1 MLPPPSGQPA
11 ARGPA
16 RCRRPARAALAGLLS
31 TGTALATAL
40 AGVLAPALPV
50 QAAPVSSTQLQA
62 LEAALNSASDQPLSA
77 LLQAGPGFDPGR
89 IEEQRRRLRA
99 SFPDA
104 RWSLSPGTP
113 RRDGRPTVRLSVTGS
128 RLEGGQRFRLQA
140 DQLLSLESDG
150 RRITGETILQEQS
163 LLRSGDTDLPVTVQ
177 IPDAVLTGQR
187 YDVDVIFDDPL
198 EGALTAGGIVAVTPG
213 QVVSLDN
220 PGIEIGALGGGG
232 LFKTVRAPLNPGVQT
247 WAVLLVHPRGVVTAT
262 RRVRVEAS
270 KAALTP

>member
-1 MLPPPSGQPA
+1 MLRPPSGLPA
-11 ARGPA
+11 AR
-16 RCRRPARAALAGLLS
+16 AG
-31 TGTALATAL
+31 TAFATALATAFTTGL
-40 AGVLAPALPV
+40 ATVLAPALPLR
-50 QAAPVSSTQLQA
+50 AAPLSSAQLQA
-62 LEAALNSASDQPLSA
+62 LEAALNSTTDQPLAA

-113 RRDGRPTVRLSVTGS
+113 RRDGRPTVRLNVTGS
-128 RLEGGQRFRLQA
+128 RQEGGQRFRLQA
-140 DQLLSLESDG
+140 EQLLSLESDG
-150 RRITGETILQEQS
+150 RRITGETVLQEQS
-163 LLRSGDTDLPVTVQ
+163 LLRSGEADLPVTVQ

-213 QVVSLDN
+213 QVAGLEN

>member
-1 MLPPPSGQPA
+1 
-11 ARGPA
+11 
-16 RCRRPARAALAGLLS
+16 LAGLLS

-50 QAAPVSSTQLQA
+50 QAAPVSSAQLQA

-128 RLEGGQRFRLQA
+128 RPISCSVLKA
-140 DQLLSLESDG
+140 TAAASPAK
-150 RRITGETILQEQS
+150 
-163 LLRSGDTDLPVTVQ
+163 RSCRSSRCC
-177 IPDAVLTGQR
+177 A
-187 YDVDVIFDDPL
+187 
-198 EGALTAGGIVAVTPG
+198 AATPIC
-213 QVVSLDN
+213 
-220 PGIEIGALGGGG
+220 P
-232 LFKTVRAPLNPGVQT
+232 
-247 WAVLLVHPRGVVTAT
+247 
-262 RRVRVEAS
+262 
-270 KAALTP
+270 